1 MNQKP
6 NPGAVP
12 KGDVSYLRATP
23 THAQQMPMAPSP
35 VPSRDGSQTPVMA
48 QQHVNPDYDDREE
61 LRQRELEEIRARA
74 AQMEKTMR
82 WWSDCTSNWRE
93 KWCKV
98 RNERNKAREE
108 NRQLRAKLDACI
120 KENNTLKRE
129 KEELANQNEQ
139 LRSSHPAKTVKN
151 KPDQATSV
159 STDSNLISAS
169 VMETDNQGEDRLANM
184 QISDD
189 CSSNQ
194 NVTTDSKDSNKSED
208 EPSVTVT
215 DKMTDVI
222 LPEKNKNDLGL
233 YFISTP
239 FLARLYKVQ
248 EELLQ
253 SPWCRR

>member
-1 MNQKP
+1 MSQKP

-23 THAQQMPMAPSP
+23 NHTQQLPKAPSP

-48 QQHVNPDYDDREE
+48 QQHVNNDYDDREE

-129 KEELANQNEQ
+129 KEELASQNEQ
-139 LRSSHPAKTVKN
+139 LKLSLPEKTKSD
-151 KPDQATSV
+151 KTDQATSA

-169 VMETDNQGEDRLANM
+169 VMESDNQSENKLANM
-184 QISDD
+184 QISSDD
-189 CSSNQ
+189 SSTQ
-194 NVTTDSKDSNKSED
+194 NVTVDTKEGDQSIVQSNTETEKIKATVGTLVDSEGSLAED
-208 EPSVTVT
+208 RLALIELKLDESQKT
-215 DKMTDVI
+215 
-222 LPEKNKNDLGL
+222 
-233 YFISTP
+233 IS
-239 FLARLYKVQ
+239 AER
-248 EELLQ
+248 E
-253 SPWCRR
+253 

>member
-6 NPGAVP
+6 NPGAIS

-23 THAQQMPMAPSP
+23 NHAQQMPMAPSP
-35 VPSRDGSQTPVMA
+35 VPSRDGSQTPIMA
-48 QQHVNPDYDDREE
+48 AQHVNPEYDDREE

-108 NRQLRAKLDACI
+108 NRQLRAKLDTCI

-139 LRSSHPAKTVKN
+139 LKSSLPSKTVKD
-151 KPDQATSV
+151 KSDQATSA

-169 VMETDNQGEDRLANM
+169 LMESTNQGEDRLTNM

-194 NVTTDSKDSNKSED
+194 NVPADSKDHEN
-208 EPSVTVT
+208 SVVKQSGTVT
-215 DKMTDVI
+215 DKMTEGS
-222 LPEKNKNDLGL
+222 LPERNKHDLGL
-233 YFISTP
+233 YL
-239 FLARLYKVQ
+239 FL
-248 EELLQ
+248 
-253 SPWCRR
+253 

>member
-1 MNQKP
+1 MSQKP

-23 THAQQMPMAPSP
+23 NHAQQMPMAPSP

-120 KENNTLKRE
+120 KENNALKRE
-129 KEELANQNEQ
+129 KEELANQNEH
-139 LRSSHPAKTVKN
+139 LKLLPAMTEKN
-151 KPDQATSV
+151 KPDQATSA

-169 VMETDNQGEDRLANM
+169 VMESDNQGENKLANM

-189 CSSNQ
+189 SSSMQ
-194 NVTTDSKDSNKSED
+194 NVTADSKDSDKSVVQSSAETNR
-208 EPSVTVT
+208 SKT
-215 DKMTDVI
+215 DGGT
-222 LPEKNKNDLGL
+222 PERTRADLGL
-233 YFISTP
+233 LNIFSSSL
-239 FLARLYKVQ
+239 FHAF
-248 EELLQ
+248 
-253 SPWCRR
+253 